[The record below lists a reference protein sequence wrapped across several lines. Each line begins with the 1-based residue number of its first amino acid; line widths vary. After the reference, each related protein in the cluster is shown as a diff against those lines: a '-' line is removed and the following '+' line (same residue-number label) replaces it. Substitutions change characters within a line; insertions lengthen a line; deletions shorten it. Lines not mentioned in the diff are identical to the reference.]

1 MQITERLKEI
11 ILNETN
17 IDVVRLT
24 RKRNVV
30 EVRSLYFNLIKY
42 FQPKMTLFEMAESV
56 ERNHATVIHSLN
68 NYKMYE
74 MYNDELKQLRSLI
87 IKQIELE
94 NILQTNDN
102 DSLKLNIKQKN
113 IKISELELEVELIK
127 QKLTTFEKSEYDII
141 NKLKE
146 LLDETKETELHD
158 LIKIR
163 LKAMC
168 DMNIK
173 VMKQK

>member
-1 MQITERLKEI
+1 
-11 ILNETN
+11 
-17 IDVVRLT
+17 
-24 RKRNVV
+24 
-30 EVRSLYFNLIKY
+30 
-42 FQPKMTLFEMAESV
+42 
-56 ERNHATVIHSLN
+56 
-68 NYKMYE
+68 MYE

-113 IKISELELEVELIK
+113 IKISELELELEEIK